1 MSANY
6 YSQTPNFVSASSEDV
21 DPRTRLFSFQH
32 SLGQLIGNN
41 AMGPEFTFSI
51 SYSATTDVDY
61 FDLGIGITL
70 PLTIFDASSAQ
81 LSLASGESYKVN
93 MSVNPPIIEQNKMR
107 TFDFIQTTVAD
118 GSIGYRVTEHDGSV
132 TDLSEYDEGQFVPIK
147 MYTPLGYSLNFNW
160 VSISRGWVLDS
171 ISDDRDPSNP
181 PLLKFDHDYG
191 KLTFYPGSTEEYTL
205 KLTKENG
212 YLTNI
217 SHSGLPEG
225 DWQYHYKDI
234 GMGNGLLTL
243 FETQSI
249 TGLLKTV
256 TYNNGLMDGLML
268 FPTESGQD
276 ALPAVTELVISPGF
290 GQPDMVT
297 TYTPDSTQGFPN
309 YLGYDAPQGGSWDP
323 STDYSLTLIGQEY
336 SYSTILTQKDSDG
349 QEIVTTYTYNN
360 FHLLSKVEVTQG
372 DTYYAAETKYY
383 ADAWQ
388 EDNPNTTFDAL
399 PAQYQYPLTQ
409 TLTWRDSSGSR
420 SELTQYQYDDFGNL
434 TQQIDPDGTQTDYEF
449 YSADGEADSADGYTG
464 CPADA
469 NGFANLVKSK
479 KVTPAPSDY
488 DDVPVRVTYYRYD
501 SLAALDHMPM
511 TTSIVKVKE
520 SLVKLAGDDKQPLT
534 TLDTEYY
541 SDDKK
546 SFKYGHLSA
555 KNIAVYSTDSTGSTS
570 YTTTQAHD
578 YTLTDMVLE
587 STVVITSFDNFSLTG
602 VMARSCY
609 SGKLISLTNFNGTPH
624 TYYYTPS
631 GHFDHMYAHEGDSE
645 YERTARAD
653 YTMET
658 DDSGNVTTLSTTIT
672 NYNGNASR
680 LNYDSYGR
688 VISLEK
694 SAADLTDD
702 GFSTILTRKYDSVGR
717 ILYEAV
723 TDSYIND
730 VGSVLSAAVNIKT
743 RYDDWGR
750 PCAHEFFSDSD
761 NPDASVYLTRVLQF
775 SSVGNTISK
784 KFQSA
789 NGKTASNVLITL
801 NNQAIPESV
810 TQFDPAGNVYSTTQ
824 SYYDGLKRLRKSV
837 DQLDR
842 VTLYEYDDFDR
853 VYKSTYADGTV
864 VTRVFAPQFSHEMVT
879 TITVTDVD
887 GNSYLMGSR
896 EIDGL
901 GRVKNSTVGGR
912 YESYTYNGSTL
923 DPEIFTDSLNRVF
936 TYEYDPMLENALNS
950 ITAQGNE
957 TETQQGYTYFKNSG
971 FLDTVTET
979 GQQTDSYTWHSSG
992 SISTQKIANSL
1003 GSKTPVYTWS
1013 VMNKPVS
1020 YTDISGN
1027 ALWLD
1032 YNLSGK
1038 DACKPCT
1045 ISDPAVTVTF
1055 AYDEFG
1061 RLYTQTA
1068 QSVSESTE
1076 LVTEIIYDDYSR
1088 EHIRTIKPDH
1098 GESIIITTEYYENN
1112 QVSGVK
1118 VEQGTETLSDNQY
1131 YYDSRNRLHRHDC
1144 SGSSLPKDGYGQTF
1158 TSQVFE
1164 YDCLNN
1170 FKTCTTVSSSGA
1182 TDIATFTYINN
1193 NDPTISINN
1202 NDPTMYIN
1210 NNDPTQLT
1218 AIEHQGNPAY
1228 PPVIN
1233 LSYYDDGQLKCDEA
1247 GRTLTYD
1254 ASGRLFS
1261 IESTDGEQSS
1271 YGYDGLHNLVFQSIN
1286 GEQQYLYYRGAQLVN
1301 QVRQSEQQQDRIIS
1315 GLSGTAAVSQE
1326 QL

>member
-6 YSQTPNFVSASSEDV
+6 YSQTPNFISASSEDV

-41 AMGPEFTFSI
+41 AMGPELNFAI
-51 SYSATTDVDY
+51 SYSPTSSTDD
-61 FDLGIGITL
+61 FGLGIGISL
-70 PLTIFDASSAQ
+70 PLTIVDTVNQQ
-81 LSLASGESYKVN
+81 LSLASGESYKVDFT
-93 MSVNPPIIEQNKMR
+93 MNPPVIKQNKMQ
-107 TFDFIQTTVAD
+107 TFTLVQMVNDYGTTF
-118 GSIGYRVTEHDGSV
+118 YRLTEHDGSV
-132 TDLSEYDEGQFVPIK
+132 TDLNTYEYGKYIPTR
-147 MYTPLGYSLNFNW
+147 MYAALGYSINIKWKNTSTAY
-160 VSISRGWVLDS
+160 VIDNITDDS
-171 ISDDRDPSNP
+171 GVT
-181 PLLKFDHDYG
+181 LLKCNYDSSPV
-191 KLTFYPGSTEEYTL
+191 LTFYPGSSEEYSLTL
-205 KLTKENG
+205 HKTNS
-212 YLTNI
+212 YLSAI
-217 SHSGLPEG
+217 SHSGLNG
-225 DWQYHYKDI
+225 GSWQYFYQDI
-234 GMGNGLLTL
+234 GIGGDLQTL
-243 FETQSI
+243 VKTQSI
-249 TGLLKTV
+249 TGLIKEV
-256 TYNNGLMDGLML
+256 VYNNDNNITKGIML
-268 FPTESGQD
+268 FPTQSGQQP
-276 ALPAVTELVISPGF
+276 LPAVTRLTVSPGF

-297 TYTPDSTQGFPN
+297 DYGPNDSQGFPN
-309 YLGYDAPQGGSWDP
+309 YLGFDSPEGGQWDAT
-323 STDYSLTLIGQEY
+323 TDYVYSLAGQDY
-336 SYSTILTQKDSDG
+336 FYSTTLTQTDSDG
-349 QEIVTTYTYNN
+349 QKITTTYTYNN
-360 FHLLSKVEVTQG
+360 YHLLSKLEVLQG
-372 DTYYAAETKYY
+372 DTSYVVKTSYY

-388 EDNPNTTFDAL
+388 ADHPDASYDDL
-399 PAQYQYPLTQ
+399 PAQYQCPQTQ
-409 TLTWRDSSGSR
+409 TLIWQDSNGTR
-420 SELTQYQYDDFGNL
+420 SELTQYIYDDFGNL
-434 TQQIDPDGTQTDYEF
+434 KQQIDPDGTQTDYEY
-449 YSADGEADSADGYTG
+449 YSADGEDDSADGYTG
-464 CPADA
+464 CPVDP

-479 KVTPAPSDY
+479 TVTPAPSDY
-488 DDVPVRVTYYRYD
+488 DDVPVRVTYTHY
-501 SLAALDHMPM
+501 SSFAPLDDRPM
-511 TTSIVKVKE
+511 ATAIVKDKE
-520 SLVKLAGDDKQPLT
+520 SLMKLTNGDKQPLT

-546 SFKYGHLSA
+546 SFKYGHISV
-555 KNIAVYSTDSTGSTS
+555 KNIAVYSTDSTGSTP

-730 VGSVLSAAVNIKT
+730 VGTVLSAAVNIKT

-750 PCAHEFFSDSD
+750 PCAHEFFLDSD

-775 SSVGNTISK
+775 SSVGNTITK

-789 NGKTASNVLITL
+789 NGKTASNILVTL
-801 NNQAIPESV
+801 NKQAIPESV

-837 DQLDR
+837 DQLDH
-842 VTLYEYDDFDR
+842 VTLYEYDEFDR
-853 VYKSTYADGTV
+853 AYKSTYADGTV
-864 VTRVFAPQFSHEMVT
+864 VTRIFAPQFNHEMVT

-896 EIDGL
+896 DIDGL
-901 GRVKNSTVGGR
+901 GRTNNSTVGGR
-912 YESYTYNGSTL
+912 YESYTYNGSDF
-923 DPEIFTDSLNRVF
+923 DPHIFTDSLNRVF

-950 ITAQGNE
+950 VTAQDSE

-971 FLDTVTET
+971 FLETITESE
-979 GQQTDSYTWHSSG
+979 QQTNSYTWYSTG
-992 SISTQKIANSL
+992 SIANEKIVNSL

-1045 ISDPAVTVTF
+1045 ISDPDVTITF
-1055 AYDEFG
+1055 DYDEFG

-1068 QSVSESTE
+1068 ESVNESTT
-1076 LVTEIIYDDYSR
+1076 LVTEITYDDYSR
-1088 EHIRTIKPDH
+1088 EHVRTITPDS
-1098 GESIIITTEYYENN
+1098 GEPIIITTEYYENN
-1112 QVSGVK
+1112 QVSSVK
-1118 VEQGTETLSDNQY
+1118 VEQGAETLSDNEY

-1144 SGSSLPKDGYGQTF
+1144 SGSSLPKDGYGQAF
-1158 TSQVFE
+1158 TSQTFE

-1170 FKTCTTVSSSGA
+1170 IKTCTTVSSSGA
-1182 TDIATFTYINN
+1182 TDIATFKYEN
-1193 NDPTISINN
+1193 SS
-1202 NDPTMYIN
+1202 
-1210 NNDPTQLT
+1210 DPTQLT
-1218 AIEHQGNPAY
+1218 SIEHTGNSAY

-1233 LSYYDDGQLKCDEA
+1233 LAYYDDGRLKCDEA

>member
-6 YSQTPNFVSASSEDV
+6 YFQTPNFVSASSEDV

-51 SYSATTDVDY
+51 SYSATSDTDY
-61 FDLGIGITL
+61 FDLGIGIS
-70 PLTIFDASSAQ
+70 PALTIYDDTTGQ
-81 LSLASGESYKVN
+81 LSLSSGESYRVDAT
-93 MSVNPPIIEQNKMR
+93 VNPPIVQQNKMR
-107 TFDFIQTTVAD
+107 TFDFIRVSNPD
-118 GSIGYRVTEHDGSV
+118 GSYGFRVIEHDGSV
-132 TDLSEYDEGQFVPIK
+132 TDLTEYDAGIYVPTRI
-147 MYTPLGYSLNFNW
+147 YTSLGYSLIIDWKFTSW
-160 VSISRGWVLDS
+160 GWGIDS
-171 ISDDRDPSNP
+171 ITDDSGVT
-181 PLLKFDHDYG
+181 LMTFDHDTG
-191 KLTFYPGSTEEYTL
+191 PTLTFYPGSSEEYSIIIS
-205 KLTKENG
+205 KSNG
-212 YLTNI
+212 YLSTI
-217 SHSGLPEG
+217 SHSALPEG
-225 DWQYHYKDI
+225 KWQYFYDDV
-234 GMGNGLLTL
+234 GMGHGLLTL
-243 FETQSI
+243 TKTQSI
-249 TGLLKTV
+249 TGLIKSV
-256 TYNNGLMDGLML
+256 IYNNGSQDGLML
-268 FPTESGQD
+268 FPIQSGEG
-276 ALPAVTELVISPGF
+276 ALPAVTELTVDPGF
-290 GQPDMVT
+290 NQPAMIT
-297 TYTPDSTQGFPN
+297 TYTPDTPQGFLN
-309 YLGYDAPQGGSWDP
+309 YLGYDAPQGGQWDA
-323 STDYSLTLIGQEY
+323 STDYVYSLAGQDY
-336 SYSTILTQKDSDG
+336 FYSTVLTQIDSDG
-349 QEIVTTYTYNN
+349 NEVVTTYTYNN
-360 FHLLSKVEVTQG
+360 YHLLSKLEVEQG
-372 DTYYAAETKYY
+372 DTYYSAETYYY

-388 EDNPNTTFDAL
+388 KDHPNTSYDDL

-409 TLTWRDSSGSR
+409 TLTWKDSSGSR

-434 TQQIDPDGTQTDYEF
+434 KQQIDPDGTQTDYEF
-449 YSADGEADSADGYTG
+449 YNADGEADSTDGYTG
-464 CPADA
+464 CPADP

-479 KVTPAPSDY
+479 TVTPAPSDY
-488 DDVPVRVTYYRYD
+488 DDVPVRATYTRYD
-501 SLAALDHMPM
+501 TLAALDNRPM

-520 SLVKLAGDDKQPLT
+520 SLVKLAGDDKQLLT
-534 TLDTEYY
+534 TLDTQYY

-546 SFKYGHLSA
+546 SFKYGNISA
-555 KNIAVYSTDSTGSTS
+555 KNIAVYSIDSTGSTP

-730 VGSVLSAAVNIKT
+730 VGKVLSAAVNIKT

-789 NGKTASNVLITL
+789 NGKIASNFLVTL
-801 NNQAIPESV
+801 NKQAIPESV

-837 DQLDR
+837 DQLDH

-864 VTRVFAPQFSHEMVT
+864 VTRIFAPQFSHEMVT

-896 EIDGL
+896 EVDGL

-912 YESYTYNGSTL
+912 YESYTYNGSAL
-923 DPEIFTDSLNRVF
+923 DPHVFTDSLNRVF

-979 GQQTDSYTWHSSG
+979 GQQTNSYTWHSSG

-1027 ALWLD
+1027 ALWID

-1038 DACKPCT
+1038 DAGKPCT

-1055 AYDEFG
+1055 EYDEFG

-1068 QSVSESTE
+1068 ESVSKTTT

-1088 EHIRTIKPDH
+1088 EHVRTIKPDH
-1098 GESIIITTEYYENN
+1098 GEPIIITTEYYENN
-1112 QVSGVK
+1112 QVSDVK

-1170 FKTCTTVSSSGA
+1170 ITTCTTVSSSGA
-1182 TDIATFTYINN
+1182 TDIATFKYEN
-1193 NDPTISINN
+1193 S
-1202 NDPTMYIN
+1202 
-1210 NNDPTQLT
+1210 NDPTQLT
-1218 AIEHQGNPAY
+1218 AIEHQGNSAY

-1326 QL
+1326 QLGDAANLLI